1 MAHVARVGVLVA
13 LSAFATAGAAG
24 CRAETPIEHAERLV
38 RAEKADEAAALLME
52 HLARSPDDVPARRL
66 LVRVHAWAGD
76 FGAAQRDV
84 DELARRLPNDPT
96 PWIEL
101 GHAYELTHRFDEAL
115 AAYDRAA
122 DVAPRS
128 PKGPREGG
136 MRAARWGEVDAAL
149 PRLEEARRRGA
160 RDADTLHALG
170 LVRLHAGDPDGA
182 ARAYEEGVAADPSR
196 AENLLGL
203 ASVAVVKNDAE
214 GALRAYDRLLAR
226 LPRHAPA
233 ELGRAWALASLG
245 RRADAERALDHAL
258 ALGASPAVVE
268 KQRRRLAIPRG
279 ALAPSDA
286 RDAREDAHEGARGGA
301 GAEADASAGAV
312 ENAAP

>member
-1 MAHVARVGVLVA
+1 MA
-13 LSAFATAGAAG
+13 LSIFVMLAAFATMGAAG

-38 RAEKADEAAALLME
+38 RAERSDEAAAVLAA

-66 LVRVHAWAGD
+66 LVRIYAWGGD
-76 FGAAQRDV
+76 FGAARREVDV
-84 DELARRLPNDPT
+84 LAQRLPNDPT

-128 PKGPREGG
+128 AEGPREGG
-136 MRAARWGEVDAAL
+136 MRAARWGEIDAAL
-149 PRLEEARRRGA
+149 ARLEEAYRRGA
-160 RDADTLHALG
+160 RDATLLHALG

-203 ASVAVVKNDAE
+203 ASVAVVKGDAE

-226 LPRHAPA
+226 VPRYAPA
-233 ELGRAWALASLG
+233 ELGRAWAFASLG
-245 RRADAERALDHAL
+245 RNAEASRALDRAL
-258 ALGASPAVVE
+258 ALGASPAAVE
-268 KQRRRLAIPRG
+268 KQRQRLAIPRG
-279 ALAPSDA
+279 ARAPA
-286 RDAREDAHEGARGGA
+286 DAREDAGA
-301 GAEADASAGAV
+301 GGD
-312 ENAAP
+312 AAP